1 LELDQV
7 QDGWQ
12 EAESVLELLQ
22 KSGPSAL
29 ELPELPG
36 LPERPGHVLETASK
50 ALAGL
55 VAGREGF

>member
-1 LELDQV
+1 M

-55 VAGREGF
+55 VAGREEF